1 MLPSI
6 GLANVQQCITV
17 NKIIRHKFH
26 ISFSCRL
33 ILVFGL
39 SDSLSSYLTDVMTV
53 CVCVLCVSPGEYH
66 EKSLKS
72 AGRSTSVRKW

>member
-1 MLPSI
+1 M
-6 GLANVQQCITV
+6 
-17 NKIIRHKFH
+17 
-26 ISFSCRL
+26 
-33 ILVFGL
+33 FGL